1 MSDQEKIEI
10 RLDLE
15 GETKEMFL
23 EIKRKLNVKANTET
37 IRSIIKTAFD
47 LLFSDNGRV

>member
-10 RLDLE
+10 RLDLK

-23 EIKRKLNVKANTET
+23 EIKRKLNVNANTET
-37 IRSIIKTAFD
+37 IRFIIKTAFNS
-47 LLFSDNGRV
+47 LFSDKDRV